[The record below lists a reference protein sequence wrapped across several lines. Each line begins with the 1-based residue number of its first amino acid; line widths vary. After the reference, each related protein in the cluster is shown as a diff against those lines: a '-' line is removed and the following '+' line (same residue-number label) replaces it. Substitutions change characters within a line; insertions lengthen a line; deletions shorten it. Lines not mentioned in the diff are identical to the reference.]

1 MVFDAV
7 KKSIEN
13 VCISLTTYSKHQH
26 LKINKFLKTEYKVIY
41 LKITKAATGCVLWK
55 KGVLKNFA
63 NF

>member
-7 KKSIEN
+7 KKSSEN

-41 LKITKAATGCVLWK
+41 LKITKAATGCVL
-55 KGVLKNFA
+55 
-63 NF
+63 